1 MGCRLHFCCVVR
13 HERDPFYLT
22 LTRRSKLCIA
32 CSDFLQNSERVHAAA
47 SPFRK
52 KSRLVHLL
60 GCKRPRTGSLSLPTF
75 LRVCALRRWRFI
87 LYRLYKKK
95 RQAKACLFFLSRCL
109 TLDAEKKP
117 AKVSHP
123 HLRFLALIHFRGYGR
138 PFTLKISWEWL
149 KCSFPGDSFFLFR
162 PFGVCQKRH

>member
-1 MGCRLHFCCVVR
+1 MPSTPIF
-13 HERDPFYLT
+13 
-22 LTRRSKLCIA
+22 
-32 CSDFLQNSERVHAAA
+32 
-47 SPFRK
+47 
-52 KSRLVHLL
+52 
-60 GCKRPRTGSLSLPTF
+60 GSLRLAALEIHFVSPLQKEKTGFSLSF
-75 LRVCALRRWRFI
+75 LFVALFA
-87 LYRLYKKK
+87 YSE
-95 RQAKACLFFLSRCL
+95 Q